1 MKYVLIIVLT
11 FMLTYLT
18 CAFISNTFNTME
30 WSTEGRFF
38 YVLFSLVIAIA
49 ICVIRAEYED
59 DML

>member
-1 MKYVLIIVLT
+1 
-11 FMLTYLT
+11 MLTYLT